1 MNITIRQIETFYYT
15 AKLGSLS
22 LAADKLCITQAAAS
36 MALKE
41 FEHQLGEQLF
51 ERVGKKLILNDKGSA
66 ILETTAEIL
75 SKSCELATFFSEK
88 PCLCGNV
95 ILGTI
100 PSIANYV
107 MPEYITSFIEK
118 NRMGNI
124 NIHIGNSQDIID
136 RVLRFE
142 DDAGII
148 DKCCCQPTLR
158 ALPWL
163 KDELAICVS
172 PNHPLASKEEVTKDD
187 LQNCRW
193 IMREYGAGS
202 RRVLEAQ
209 IKAHDIKLD
218 VLCEMEHNEA
228 IMTAVA
234 GGDAVSCLSKNVLS
248 DMIRLNRIKTLNTPF
263 MNMHRQFYFI
273 IHQDKYR
280 PRLLREFMKHIGLE
294 N

>member
-41 FEHQLGEQLF
+41 FEHQMGEQLF
-51 ERVGKKLILNDKGSA
+51 ERAGKKLILNGKGSA

-118 NRMGNI
+118 NRMGSI
-124 NIHIGNSQDIID
+124 NIHIGNSQTIID

-172 PNHPLASKEEVTKDD
+172 PNHPLADKEEVTKDD
-187 LQNCRW
+187 LQNCKW

-209 IKAHDIKLD
+209 IKTHDIKLD

-234 GGDAVSCLSKNVLS
+234 GGDALSCLSKNVLA

-280 PRLLREFMKHIGLE
+280 PRLLREFMKHMGLE